1 MTFLNAA
8 IEVLR
13 SANAPLSVAEIT
25 RLALEHGLIET
36 MGNTPRQ
43 TMAAVISNNIRKSHD
58 EGQLSPFFRVERGRY
73 RLRTVDDPLPENYL
87 ENQILQ
93 RFGDFLT
100 YREAAYEVLRS
111 EGRALKASE
120 IATLAVERQL
130 INPQSMTPES
140 SLSAQLYRDLQQY
153 GSASV
158 FRREGAGIFGLA
170 EWEQDIDAIAQAAYQ
185 QRDNVKQQLRNVIT
199 HMDPYAFEHLVA
211 RLLSKM
217 GYNNIMVTQRA
228 SDEGIDVVGD
238 VAVGI
243 MEVRTAI
250 QVKRVASN
258 VGRPVVSQFRGDM
271 LAMEDIDQGMIITTA
286 GFSQGAKD
294 VARLPNTIPIILIDG
309 DQLAELLIEHRIG
322 VRVEQVEV
330 VSFDSDSLTIDEIDT
345 L

>member
-13 SANAPLSVAEIT
+13 REEKPLSVAEIT
-25 RLALEHGLIET
+25 RLALEHGLIEN

-43 TMAAVISNNIRKSHD
+43 TMAAVIANNLRRSHED
-58 EGQLSPFFRVERGRY
+58 GKLSPFFRVERGRY

-87 ENQILQ
+87 ENKIFE

-111 EGRALKASE
+111 EGRPMKASE
-120 IATLAVERQL
+120 IAHLAVERQL
-130 INPQSMTPES
+130 INPKSMTPES

-153 GSASV
+153 AAASV

-170 EWEQDIDAIAQAAYQ
+170 EWEQDVDAIAQMAQQ
-185 QRDNVKQQLRNVIT
+185 QRQNVKQQLRNVIE
-199 HMDPYAFEHLVA
+199 HMDPFAFEHLVG
-211 RLLSKM
+211 RMLSKM
-217 GYNNIMVTQRA
+217 GYNNIMVTQRV
-228 SDEGIDVVGD
+228 SDEGIDVVAD
-238 VAVGI
+238 VAVGV

-250 QVKRVASN
+250 QVKRLANN

-271 LAMEDIDQGMIITTA
+271 LVMEDIDQGMIITTS
-286 GFSQGAKD
+286 GFTQGAMD

-309 DQLAELLIEHRIG
+309 DQLTNLLIEHRIG

-330 VSFDSDSLTIDEIDT
+330 ISFDSDSLTIDEINS